1 VPQISDPKHG
11 AVSAG
16 HVSPPFQEGMSS
28 MPKESIQKKISRV
41 RPPRVHITYDVE
53 TGGAIEKREL
63 PFVLGVLGDLAGLPD
78 KPQPEL
84 KNRRF
89 TEIDPDN
96 FDRVLERVE
105 PRLAFKV
112 DNKLTD
118 DDTKLSVELRFKKL
132 EDFEPQN
139 VVNQVEPLR
148 KLLEERNRLANL
160 RSSLYGNE
168 KLEKFVEEIL
178 SNTDALSRLRT
189 EMGLPETEGDK

>member
-1 VPQISDPKHG
+1 
-11 AVSAG
+11 
-16 HVSPPFQEGMSS
+16 
-28 MPKESIQKKISRV
+28 
-41 RPPRVHITYDVE
+41 
-53 TGGAIEKREL
+53 
-63 PFVLGVLGDLAGLPD
+63 
-78 KPQPEL
+78 
-84 KNRRF
+84 
-89 TEIDPDN
+89 
-96 FDRVLERVE
+96 
-105 PRLAFKV
+105 V